1 MVFLGMSRKPKTGPL
16 SQMKRTMLERK
27 EVQKTYMSE
36 YLDAKDDVKQEIFD
50 MEEDQIKEEML
61 KERREWIQ
69 EVKT

>member
-1 MVFLGMSRKPKTGPL
+1 MSRKPKTGPL

-61 KERREWIQ
+61 KDRREWIQ

>member
-1 MVFLGMSRKPKTGPL
+1 MSRKPKTGPL